1 MANVFNFSYCLFDV
15 RIIFKPYA
23 DRRNQGA
30 LLIENSEIKMKEKAL
45 LVGVIYGELNQKIV
59 DEHLEELQ
67 LLAETAG
74 AEVVGNVTQNLK
86 RINPSLFIGSGKAE
100 QLINQAKELGVSL
113 IIFDDELSPGQIKNY
128 SNFTEEVKVIDRS
141 GLILDI
147 FRQHAQTKEAKTQ
160 VELAQLEY
168 MLPRL
173 TRAWTHLERQMG
185 GIGTRAGAGETQIE
199 VDRRLIRTRIS
210 KLKRELEKIK
220 RERNTQSKRRKNQFK
235 VALVGYTNAG
245 KSTLMKAISG
255 ADVFIQDQLFATL
268 DTTVRSVE
276 LDSSHT
282 ILLSDTVGF
291 IRKLP
296 HHLVASFRS
305 TLKEVVDSDLI
316 LLILD
321 ASSSQVEDHY
331 QTIMEVLKDLGADRH
346 QIQIVLN
353 KIDRDEADEHIHF
366 LKRRFAD
373 SIFVSALNN
382 LRIEILSQRI
392 IEIIDENYQIVDLQF
407 SYQDSKKMAL
417 AQEGVD
423 VLERNYDDDCVR
435 LKIKGAR
442 WRINQI
448 QSSLL
453 K

>member
-1 MANVFNFSYCLFDV
+1 
-15 RIIFKPYA
+15 
-23 DRRNQGA
+23 
-30 LLIENSEIKMKEKAL
+30 MKEKAI
-45 LVGVIYGELNQKIV
+45 LVGVIHGELDQNIV

-74 AEVVGNVTQNLK
+74 AEVVGNVTQKLK
-86 RINPSLFIGSGKAE
+86 RINPSFFIGSGKAE

-210 KLKRELEKIK
+210 KLKRELEKIE

-291 IRKLP
+291 VRKLP

-321 ASSSQVEDHY
+321 ASSGQVEDHY
-331 QTIMEVLKDLGADRH
+331 QTIMEVLKELGADRH

-373 SIFVSALNN
+373 STFVSALNN

-392 IEIIDENYQIVDLQF
+392 IEIIDKNYQIVDLQF

-417 AQEGVD
+417 AQEGVE

-435 LKIKGAR
+435 LKIKGAL

-448 QSSLL
+448 QANMV